1 MELKTAQSEPGKE
14 PVDTVAKQ
22 GFLGLGDKEPI
33 SIVRPMTFW
42 IGVLLLGLV
51 FTFVLAPITK
61 AYTPN
66 YFASIGRFILY
77 QPGAIILPLIVAVWM
92 SEKIGIFKTG
102 PHVAVKTALLNAVY
116 IAAIYVIA
124 IFIIYLIG
132 NYFGPGALPTAF
144 TLNGFVI
151 NLVVVPAAIVIAL
164 IPFLSMLSAARH
176 SAA

>member
-1 MELKTAQSEPGKE
+1 MCSARCLFILWSRTLIYCVPMELKTAQSEPGKE

-92 SEKIGIFKTG
+92 SEKI
-102 PHVAVKTALLNAVY
+102 
-116 IAAIYVIA
+116 A

-164 IPFLSMLSAARH
+164 IPFLSMLS
-176 SAA
+176 